1 MKMTNT
7 EIAQRIFDDMLK
19 HQPTNTVP
27 SLRKLGAKSCGVYAI
42 RMVTET
48 FKGLPY
54 FKTELGEEVEKWE
67 DIKEKLIRI

>member
-1 MKMTNT
+1 
-7 EIAQRIFDDMLK
+7 
-19 HQPTNTVP
+19 VP

-48 FKGLPY
+48 LKGLPY